1 VTEDLPKD
9 PDRAWFSPLLNRIAD
24 VAGVRAAMLLG
35 RERGCSTVYIP
46 RRFGGQHWLP
56 RLIGEEAALKLAAEF
71 GGTKIDIPPALVG
84 QKRKRRAAI
93 AEMTTKGYSIAG
105 ITRALGVAK
114 STVKDHRRRLRGD
127 DEDDGPQG
135 KLF

>member
-1 VTEDLPKD
+1 MTHD
-9 PDRAWFSPLLNRIAD
+9 PDRSWFSPLLNRIAD
-24 VAGVRAAMLLG
+24 VAGVRAALMLG
-35 RERGCSTVYIP
+35 REKGCQTVYIP
-46 RRFGGQHWLP
+46 RRFGPQHWLP
-56 RLIGEEAALKLAAEF
+56 KLVGDDAAAALAKEF
-71 GGTKIDIPPALVG
+71 GGSKIDIPPALVG

-93 AEMTTKGYSIAG
+93 AEMTENGYSIAR

-127 DEDDGPQG
+127 EDDGPQG